1 VGREAGLTEDKLRAL
16 SSYEESPAL
25 TEVER
30 LVLRYA
36 DGMTSTPVD
45 VPDELF
51 EQLRRRLDDRQL
63 VELTSAIAWE
73 NFLARFDHTF
83 GVEPEGFSQGAYCPV
98 LTDAPPGGETGA
110 APT

>member
-1 VGREAGLTEDKLRAL
+1 MGREAGLTEEKLRAL
-16 SSYEESPAL
+16 SCYEEDPAL

-36 DGMTSTPVD
+36 DAVTSTPVE
-45 VPDELF
+45 VSDELF
-51 EQLRRRLDDRQL
+51 AQLRRRFDDRQL

-83 GVEPEGFSQGAYCPV
+83 GVEPEGFSRGAFCPV
-98 LTDAPPGGETGA
+98 PARAPGGGA
-110 APT
+110 G

>member
-1 VGREAGLTEDKLRAL
+1 VGREAGLTEEKLRAL
-16 SSYEESPAL
+16 SSYEEDPAL

-36 DGMTSTPVD
+36 DAMTSTPVE
-45 VPDELF
+45 VSDELF
-51 EQLRRRLDDRQL
+51 AQLRRRFDDRQL

-83 GVEPEGFSQGAYCPV
+83 GVEPEGFSRGAFCPV
-98 LTDAPPGGETGA
+98 PTGA
-110 APT
+110 GGGVDR